1 MFTVRR
7 PSDVGSVGVNLPPFS
22 LRMEKPDEVT
32 QFVEALGNM
41 ISIHCNN
48 AIALSLLPKLKSP
61 FVLLP
66 AATPWK
72 KKSGMLGCTAA

>member
-1 MFTVRR
+1 MYVLLHREI
-7 PSDVGSVGVNLPPFS
+7 
-22 LRMEKPDEVT
+22 EKPGEVT
-32 QFVEALGNM
+32 QFVRLRGNV

-72 KKSGMLGCTAA
+72 KKSGMLWYTLA